1 LESEIEESS
10 KRGPKSHFSKAGTA
24 FNAKRQSVKKG
35 TKMEV
40 KNGTK
45 FCPKIDQ
52 GSPKDHP
59 RITQGSPKDHPKT
72 GPGEGEVLKFP
83 CFRKSNEQFLKF

>member
-59 RITQGSPKDHPKT
+59 KT

>member
-1 LESEIEESS
+1 LEADFQESS

-24 FNAKRQSVKKG
+24 FNVKLKSVKKG

-45 FCPKIDQ
+45 FCPKIDH
-52 GSPKDHP
+52 GSPPDHP
-59 RITQGSPKDHPKT
+59 RISPGSPKN
-72 GPGEGEVLKFP
+72 G
-83 CFRKSNEQFLKF
+83 SW